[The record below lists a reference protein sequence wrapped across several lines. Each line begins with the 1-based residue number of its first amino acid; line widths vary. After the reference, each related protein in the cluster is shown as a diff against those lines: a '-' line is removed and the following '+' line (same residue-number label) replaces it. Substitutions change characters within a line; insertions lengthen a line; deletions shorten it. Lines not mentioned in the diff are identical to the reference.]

1 MDSVIHE
8 ALGVEKLDT
17 GAINRI
23 NRYPVDKNATLSRD
37 STIRFLNNCSQINH
51 YQWIGVR
58 ETNCV
63 IQWIVT
69 YPVDS
74 DIHLLNS

>member
-8 ALGVEKLDT
+8 ALVIQRLDT

-37 STIRFLNNCSQINH
+37 SAIRLLNNCSQTNH

-69 YPVDS
+69 YRVDS